1 MTVSSQTF
9 QNLKVINMT
18 WTYEYHYVYLDY
30 SRKVKKKNAEKE
42 WGIENMTSVDYWKD
56 KSNKLFL

>member
-1 MTVSSQTF
+1 M
-9 QNLKVINMT
+9 
-18 WTYEYHYVYLDY
+18 YEYHYVYLDY
-30 SRKVKKKNAEKE
+30 SQKVKKKNVEKE